1 MSDTTPHD
9 PITDVADELPDEQ
22 LEATRDALPPP
33 ATPATEVI
41 VLDPYGASEQALSL
55 DDLMNQPEDPHEGAT
70 PPGYEEWPTHGG
82 YLGCLMGVVLAL
94 VLAPVGYIL
103 FGLIGSALYR
113 PLGYAGV
120 WLAGIVTVIAFIACF
135 VALTRLGWRLGKRF
149 YREYPQPLGQPAIA
163 GQVIAGEMIE
173 GEQV

>member
-1 MSDTTPHD
+1 VSDTTPHN
-9 PITDVADELPDEQ
+9 PATDAFDEQ
-22 LEATRDALPPP
+22 PVAPMDALPPT
-33 ATPATEVI
+33 ATPASDADAR
-41 VLDPYGASEQALSL
+41 DPYDASGADEQALSI
-55 DDLMNQPEDPHEGAT
+55 DDLMNQPEDPQEGAT
-70 PPGYEEWPTHGG
+70 PPGYDEWPTHGG

-120 WLAGIVTVIAFIACF
+120 WLAGIATFIAFVACF

-149 YREYPQPLGQPAIA
+149 YREYPRPLGQPAVA
-163 GQVIAGEMIE
+163 GPGAEGQMIE
-173 GEQV
+173 GEQS